1 VASVLALIFLFL
13 NEAFGVGAY
22 YIEGFAGY
30 RFSILITRGIY
41 IVSWWFF
48 GVFIYH
54 TIHQLALIN
63 RIYTKHTQIDLFKMK
78 PLYGFSN
85 LAALTAGS
93 LLLLPYGFLLINP
106 VVQLT
111 DPVILVI
118 YLVISLIAMI
128 TFLLPQLGI
137 HRLQRE
143 EKERLIGEI
152 NQRYKTSMTEM
163 HKRVDEG
170 KYDSVSEII
179 VTQNALTSERK
190 IIRGIST
197 WPWQPET
204 LRWLFTAMVLPLILW
219 IIQNFLGQWLGQ

>member
-1 VASVLALIFLFL
+1 
-13 NEAFGVGAY
+13 
-22 YIEGFAGY
+22 
-30 RFSILITRGIY
+30 
-41 IVSWWFF
+41 
-48 GVFIYH
+48 
-54 TIHQLALIN
+54 
-63 RIYTKHTQIDLFKMK
+63 
-78 PLYGFSN
+78 
-85 LAALTAGS
+85 
-93 LLLLPYGFLLINP
+93 
-106 VVQLT
+106 
-111 DPVILVI
+111 
-118 YLVISLIAMI
+118 MI